1 MIAMPTR
8 EMNAPGHA
16 VDESGRA
23 DVSIG
28 AIVGPS
34 VGLSLGAGVDVG
46 GSVLH
51 KR

>member
-1 MIAMPTR
+1 MITMPTR
-8 EMNAPGHA
+8 EMATPGLA
-16 VDESGRA
+16 VEESGRA
-23 DVSIG
+23 DIG
-28 AIVGPS
+28 ATVGPC